1 MSDCYEPVAD
11 GTADNVFISK
21 SYDATSHFET
31 TCQDVLDIFKRG
43 TGALVTI
50 STALRI
56 PIRVFFCLQKIGYG
70 SVFFVADQDTEFM
83 SY

>member
-11 GTADNVFISK
+11 GTADNVFIFK

-43 TGALVTI
+43 TGASDTI
-50 STALRI
+50 STGLRI
-56 PIRVFFCLQKIGYG
+56 RIVP
-70 SVFFVADQDTEFM
+70 DTEIAGYPANFAG
-83 SY
+83 YPAKYLI